1 MLEVNYDGLIGPT
14 HHYGGLSHGNIASAS
29 HRHQVSNPKQAALE
43 GLEKMKLVA
52 DFGIPQ
58 ALLPPHERPHFGFLR
73 GHGFAGSEQ
82 SVIKQAAE
90 QRLDLLSIAY
100 SASAMWTANA
110 ATVSPGS
117 DTVDGRVHFT
127 PANLFSTVH
136 RQLEPPFTTH
146 LLRAAFPDA
155 TYFQVHDPFPSESG
169 FADEGAANHM
179 RLCRLHGDL
188 GVEFFAYGRSTD
200 ESGSPQNYPARQ
212 AKAASEAVVRRHGL
226 DNDRVVLAR
235 QSPVAIDAGVF
246 HNDVIA
252 VANES
257 LLLCHEQAFVD
268 QENVLTEVRDKF
280 PQVEIFQVSAD
291 ELSIESAV
299 ATYLFNSQ
307 LLTLPDAS
315 TLLLCPAD
323 CKVNEP
329 AHAVIQRIVANTA
342 QISAARFVD
351 VRQSMQ
357 NGGGPACLRLRVVLS
372 PEQLAAVHQ
381 GLLFT
386 DDLYE
391 KIKGWIEQ
399 HYREELSVE
408 SLGDPQLVTEVRMAL
423 DELTEILGLGSLY
436 PFQR

>member
-1 MLEVNYDGLIGPT
+1 
-14 HHYGGLSHGNIASAS
+14 
-29 HRHQVSNPKQAALE
+29 
-43 GLEKMKLVA
+43 
-52 DFGIPQ
+52 
-58 ALLPPHERPHFGFLR
+58 
-73 GHGFAGSEQ
+73 
-82 SVIKQAAE
+82 
-90 QRLDLLSIAY
+90 
-100 SASAMWTANA
+100 MWTANA
-110 ATVSPGS
+110 GKVSPGS
-117 DTVDGRVHFT
+117 DTVDGRVHYPT
-127 PANLFSTVH
+127 ANLFSTVH

-155 TYFQVHDPFPSESG
+155 TYFQVHDPLPSESG

-252 VANES
+252 VANER

-280 PQVEIFQVSAD
+280 PQVEIYQVSAD